1 MIRPAVDAM
10 QPEVLLTISAGAGK
24 GRRIPVQSRR
34 FTIGRNPD
42 NDLSIPDSSLSRRH
56 AVIENFSGVIQIS
69 DCGSQNGTRVNSDPV
84 IGGVVLHD
92 GDVITLSDTCELMIQ
107 IGSNGGVSPG
117 RSAPVQAAFPTPAA
131 VPASVSPPAIFQQP
145 SGSGP
150 SWLSA
155 PIVAAGSVVVILVFA
170 GLLILILGIGSEDR
184 PRRTT
189 TNSNLQTLSDVEPLE
204 TPLETQIETEIGNTN
219 VEVTGSASLEHVEKA
234 ATQVMRRISSDD
246 KTYGFSEKS
255 LRDIEQKVREYQT
268 RPGFAASLASMQRAS
283 QSIATEARREGIEGG
298 LVIYVALAN
307 TDGGQTG
314 DPVANARAVMPELL
328 RLRAIFGTNDSDSSL
343 ILIAASRVGKA
354 ERRSHPLLAV
364 IRRLVKNPLTQRNVW
379 FLHERGGINSEAY
392 NFVLKVLALGVIAQ
406 DPRQFGVAADP
417 LVF

>member
-1 MIRPAVDAM
+1 MI
-10 QPEVLLTISAGAGK
+10 
-24 GRRIPVQSRR
+24 
-34 FTIGRNPD
+34 
-42 NDLSIPDSSLSRRH
+42 
-56 AVIENFSGVIQIS
+56 
-69 DCGSQNGTRVNSDPV
+69 
-84 IGGVVLHD
+84 
-92 GDVITLSDTCELMIQ
+92 
-107 IGSNGGVSPG
+107 
-117 RSAPVQAAFPTPAA
+117 
-131 VPASVSPPAIFQQP
+131 
-145 SGSGP
+145 
-150 SWLSA
+150 
-155 PIVAAGSVVVILVFA
+155 AAGSVVVILVFA

-184 PRRTT
+184 PSRTT
-189 TNSNLQTLSDVEPLE
+189 TNSNSQTLTNVEPFE

-219 VEVTGSASLEHVEKA
+219 VEVPGSASLEHVEKA

>member
-1 MIRPAVDAM
+1 M
-10 QPEVLLTISAGAGK
+10 QPEVILTIIDGAGK
-24 GRRIPVQSRR
+24 GSRIPVQSRR

-42 NDLSIPDSSLSRRH
+42 NDLSIQDSSLSRRH
-56 AVIENFSGVIQIS
+56 AVIENFGGVIQIS

-84 IGGVVLHD
+84 IGGVVLRD
-92 GDVITLSDTCELMIQ
+92 GDVITLSETCELTVR
-107 IGSNGGVSPG
+107 IGSNGGDSPDPP
-117 RSAPVQAAFPTPAA
+117 APLHASFPAPASTPAT
-131 VPASVSPPAIFQQP
+131 VSPPVPYQQP
-145 SGSGP
+145 SVPGQ

-155 PIVAAGSVVVILVFA
+155 PVIAAGSVVVILVFA
-170 GLLILILGIGSEDR
+170 GLLILILGLGSEDR
-184 PRRTT
+184 PRRPT
-189 TNSNLQTLSDVEPLE
+189 TNINSQTMTNVEPIE
-204 TPLETQIETEIGNTN
+204 TPLDPQTETEVGNTG

-246 KTYGFSEKS
+246 KTYGFSEKA
-255 LRDIEQKVREYQT
+255 LRDIDQKVQEFRS
-268 RPGFAASLASMQRAS
+268 RSGFASSLAAMQRAS
-283 QSIATEARREGIEGG
+283 QSISTEARREGIEGG

-307 TDGGQTG
+307 SDG
-314 DPVANARAVMPELL
+314 DPVATARAVMPELL
-328 RLRAIFGTNDSDSSL
+328 RLRAIFGTGDADSSL

-392 NFVLKVLALGVIAQ
+392 NFVLRVLAVGVIAQ
-406 DPRQFGVAADP
+406 DPRQFGIEADP

>member
-1 MIRPAVDAM
+1 MH
-10 QPEVLLTISAGAGK
+10 PEVILTISDGAGK
-24 GRRIPVQSRR
+24 GSRIPVQSRR

-42 NDLSIPDSSLSRRH
+42 NDLSIQDSSLSRRH

-117 RSAPVQAAFPTPAA
+117 PSAPVPAAFPTPAA
-131 VPASVSPPAIFQQP
+131 TPAPVLPPAAYQQP
-145 SGSGP
+145 SESGP

-155 PIVAAGSVVVILVFA
+155 PVIAAGSVVVILVFA

-184 PRRTT
+184 PSRTT
-189 TNSNLQTLSDVEPLE
+189 TNSNSQTLTNVEPFE

-219 VEVTGSASLEHVEKA
+219 VEVPGSASLEHVEKA